1 MNVCD
6 CVLIKFYLQKYA
18 IGQSWPMGC
27 SLLTLDLQKLVLNK
41 NEFVK
46 VYKLYTPHE
55 KSWCLGSI
63 LKVLR
68 RPEKLRDLFS
78 FG

>member
-1 MNVCD
+1 
-6 CVLIKFYLQKYA
+6 
-18 IGQSWPMGC
+18 MGC

-46 VYKLYTPHE
+46 VYKLYTLHE